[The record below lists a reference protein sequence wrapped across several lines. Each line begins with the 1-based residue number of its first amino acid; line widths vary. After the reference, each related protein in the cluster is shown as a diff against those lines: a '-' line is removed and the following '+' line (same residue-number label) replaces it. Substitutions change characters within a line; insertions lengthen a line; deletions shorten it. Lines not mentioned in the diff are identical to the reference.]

1 MTGIID
7 IKQLDEARFRFT
19 ELGDAISGM
28 SQANVESMDSLIASL
43 KEGFKSVIEEVS
55 HDPRLIGGGRVAGVS
70 EQYVSSI
77 AGKFSG
83 MSQGVTHSF
92 ESLERTLTGVEKSFG
107 TMADDA
113 RAKISGVGGEADH
126 DGEGADTEGEA
137 KDPKQ
142 KGTDKK
148 KKGIAGIVQAEGR
161 NLKGRVQG
169 MLSRMKIPNKVGAV
183 MAGGLGI
190 LTYGYMDRNRV
201 RAEAGEVKNILIA
214 AYDDGVK
221 GSLAAGTASLSRMQE
236 AFQKYKGI
244 QREEI
249 QNTAQALVD
258 GGFSVDQMLREVSGN
273 IRDVQSSAL
282 STTLALDKMFELPG
296 GESAKR
302 MVSMMALYGKNSND
316 ARESLTRMYLVG
328 RDSGIG
334 AMQFVKNVEDASSE
348 LSVMGFNIDHVVD
361 IYASVTES
369 FEKMGVPKQFAGRQ
383 AALGMQQ
390 ISSGIAKM
398 SDNWMVVLGERMG
411 HGRGLEARQG
421 MMDAFTRVLK
431 DRDVNEL
438 QKIISTV
445 WDMALK
451 ATGGNE
457 EAARYYVEKQVGW
470 GYEGARVVQN
480 IGRMAKEGRMV
491 ESAKATADSFAIL
504 KESFET
510 EKEKAS
516 QFELMMNTWMKGL
529 AFMGQAILGMVVQF
543 IAWMIAYFKALP
555 QFFSNLKN
563 LDFEANT
570 RLAADLNHTF
580 WNMGAHQDQLKSAA
594 SQMANTAGAMFTDV
608 LGNSMRSLDTAW
620 NFDPTGKRPPAP
632 ASAPG
637 GGGAGGGG
645 GGGAPRIITIP
656 VPVAGAGGSQSIPAT
671 PPPASV
677 VGGVPTDQWAGG
689 GVTLSV
695 EGPDPL
701 GNLTV
706 MLGGN
711 CPRCGYSFAEG
722 GAAAPETESPGGDP
736 WGHYESGAAGAT
748 AGPATAAAASVGPGS
763 APGPGASAGGGAG
776 APAAMSGYQG
786 APGTFSSMGLAPEG
800 KFSGDD
806 VEALARMMQ
815 SETGG
820 LRADRKNEQLGTA
833 WTALNRRGAREG
845 GGSLQKTITKDKGWG
860 KSDAG
865 VLPGGRRQFAS
876 GAKPG
881 QPMIDFAR
889 SILRGD
895 EGTADPTG
903 GATSFVHRPIG
914 AKYGHKNAPGEKEL
928 VSFAIPKDP
937 KHREVTFFK

>member
-1 MTGIID
+1 VVEVID
-7 IKQLDEARFRFT
+7 IKQLDAARFRFT
-19 ELGDAISGM
+19 ELGDAISDM
-28 SQANVESMDSLIASL
+28 AQANTESMDSLMASL

-55 HDPRLIGGGRVAGVS
+55 RDPRLVGGTRVSGVS
-70 EQYVSSI
+70 EQYVSSV
-77 AGKFSG
+77 AGKVSS
-83 MSQGVTHSF
+83 MSPGVIHSF
-92 ESLERTLTGVEKSFG
+92 ESLERTLTGVERSFG
-107 TMADDA
+107 ILADDA
-113 RAKISGVGGEADH
+113 RAKVSGAGGETDH
-126 DGEGADTEGEA
+126 DGEGADTEGTT

-148 KKGIAGIVQAEGR
+148 KKGIAGIMQAEGR

-169 MLSRMKIPNKVGAV
+169 MLARLKIPNKVGAV
-183 MAGGLGI
+183 LAGGLGI
-190 LTYGYMDRNRV
+190 LAYGYMDRNRV
-201 RAEAGEVKNILIA
+201 RAQAGEVKNILIA

-244 QREEI
+244 QREEF
-249 QNTAQALVD
+249 QNTEQALVD
-258 GGFSVDQMLREVSGN
+258 GGFSVDQMLRKVDGDL
-273 IRDVQSSAL
+273 RDTQASAV
-282 STTLALDKMFELPG
+282 TVTLALDKMFELPG

-302 MVSMMALYGKNSND
+302 MVTMMALYGKNSND
-316 ARESLTRMYLVG
+316 ARESLVRMYMVG

-348 LSVMGFNIDHVVD
+348 LSVMGFNIDNVVD
-361 IYASVTES
+361 IYATVTES

-390 ISSGIAKM
+390 ISSGLAKM

-421 MMDAFTRVLK
+421 MMDAFARVLQT
-431 DRDVNEL
+431 RDVNEL

-451 ATGGNE
+451 ASGGNE

-516 QFELMMNTWMKGL
+516 QFELMMNTWLKGL

-543 IAWMIAYFKALP
+543 IAWLIAYFKALP
-555 QFFSNLKN
+555 QFFQNLKN

-580 WNMGAHQDQLKSAA
+580 WNMGAHEDQLKSAA
-594 SQMANTAGAMFTDV
+594 SQMANAAGAMFTDA
-608 LGNSMRSLDTAW
+608 LGSSMRSLDTAW
-620 NFDPTGKRPPAP
+620 NFDPTGMRAKSA

-637 GGGAGGGG
+637 GAGGAPGGA
-645 GGGAPRIITIP
+645 GGAPRIITIP
-656 VPVAGAGGSQSIPAT
+656 MPVAGAGGSQSVPAT

-677 VGGVPTDQWAGG
+677 VGGVPTNQWAGG

-722 GAAAPETESPGGDP
+722 GGEVPETEAPGAEP
-736 WGHYESGAAGAT
+736 WGFYESGGAAGAT
-748 AGPATAAAASVGPGS
+748 AGSATAAAASVGSS
-763 APGPGASAGGGAG
+763 AGVGAGTVGGGA
-776 APAAMSGYQG
+776 SG
-786 APGTFSSMGLAPEG
+786 PI
-800 KFSGDD
+800 DI
-806 VEALARMMQ
+806 VE
-815 SETGG
+815 
-820 LRADRKNEQLGTA
+820 K
-833 WTALNRRGAREG
+833 
-845 GGSLQKTITKDKGWG
+845 GSL
-860 KSDAG
+860 
-865 VLPGGRRQFAS
+865 GGRFRRQS
-876 GAKPG
+876 LRPGAKEGQAHTGVDIYAKEGTPINSPAEGVVTHVGEGMGIGKNVTIRHPG
-881 QPMIDFAR
+881 QGDVTSWFGHMEDILVKEGDPIKAGQQIGTVGTSTGKGKKPTSPHLHYEVLRPERKQERPPSNLAHFEERMNPEDFV
-889 SILRGD
+889 SNLGPGVSLYPGYSRGR
-895 EGTADPTG
+895 G
-903 GATSFVHRPIG
+903 
-914 AKYGHKNAPGEKEL
+914 
-928 VSFAIPKDP
+928 
-937 KHREVTFFK
+937 

>member
-1 MTGIID
+1 MTGVID
-7 IKQLDEARFRFT
+7 LKQLDAARFRFT

-28 SQANVESMDSLIASL
+28 AQANTESMDSLMASL

-55 HDPRLIGGGRVAGVS
+55 HDPRLLSGARVTGVS
-70 EQYVSSI
+70 EQYVSSV
-77 AGKFSG
+77 AGKVSSMSPG
-83 MSQGVTHSF
+83 MIHSF
-92 ESLERTLTGVEKSFG
+92 ESLERTLTGVERSFG
-107 TMADDA
+107 TLVDDA
-113 RAKISGVGGEADH
+113 RAKVSGSGGEADH
-126 DGEGADTEGEA
+126 DGEGADTEGA
-137 KDPKQ
+137 TKDPKQ

-148 KKGIAGIVQAEGR
+148 KKGIAGIVQSEGR

-183 MAGGLGI
+183 LAGGLGI

-249 QNTAQALVD
+249 QSTAQALVD
-258 GGFSVDQMLREVSGN
+258 GGFSVDQMLKKVDGN
-273 IRDVQSSAL
+273 LRDVQSSAL

-302 MVSMMALYGKNSND
+302 MVSMMALYGKNAND
-316 ARESLTRMYLVG
+316 ARESLTRLYLVG

-348 LSVMGFNIDHVVD
+348 LSVMGFNIDNVVD
-361 IYASVTES
+361 IYASVTDS

-390 ISSGIAKM
+390 ISSGLAKM

-421 MMDAFTRVLK
+421 MMDAFTRVLQT
-431 DRDVNEL
+431 RDVNEL

-457 EAARYYVEKQVGW
+457 ESARYYVEKQVGW

-543 IAWMIAYFKALP
+543 IAWLIAYFKALP

-570 RLAADLNHTF
+570 RLAADLNRTF
-580 WNMGAHQDQLKSAA
+580 WNMGEHQDQLKSAA
-594 SQMANTAGAMFTDV
+594 SQMATAAGAMFTDV
-608 LGNSMRSLDTAW
+608 LGNSMRSLDSAW
-620 NFDPTGKRPPAP
+620 NFDPTGKRPQAAP
-632 ASAPG
+632 QAPGGAGGAPG
-637 GGGAGGGG
+637 GG
-645 GGGAPRIITIP
+645 
-656 VPVAGAGGSQSIPAT
+656 
-671 PPPASV
+671 
-677 VGGVPTDQWAGG
+677 
-689 GVTLSV
+689 
-695 EGPDPL
+695 
-701 GNLTV
+701 
-706 MLGGN
+706 
-711 CPRCGYSFAEG
+711 
-722 GAAAPETESPGGDP
+722 
-736 WGHYESGAAGAT
+736 
-748 AGPATAAAASVGPGS
+748 
-763 APGPGASAGGGAG
+763 
-776 APAAMSGYQG
+776 
-786 APGTFSSMGLAPEG
+786 
-800 KFSGDD
+800 
-806 VEALARMMQ
+806 
-815 SETGG
+815 SEIG
-820 LRADRKNEQLGTA
+820 RAH
-833 WTALNRRGAREG
+833 
-845 GGSLQKTITKDKGWG
+845 
-860 KSDAG
+860 
-865 VLPGGRRQFAS
+865 V
-876 GAKPG
+876 
-881 QPMIDFAR
+881 
-889 SILRGD
+889 
-895 EGTADPTG
+895 
-903 GATSFVHRPIG
+903 
-914 AKYGHKNAPGEKEL
+914 
-928 VSFAIPKDP
+928 
-937 KHREVTFFK
+937 